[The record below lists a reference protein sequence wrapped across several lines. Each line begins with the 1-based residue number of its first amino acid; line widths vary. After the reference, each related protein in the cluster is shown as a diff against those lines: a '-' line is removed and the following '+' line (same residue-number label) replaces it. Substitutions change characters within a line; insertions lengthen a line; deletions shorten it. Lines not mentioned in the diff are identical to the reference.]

1 MTRIAA
7 NSDQEDANGLAPLG
21 SGPVGPT
28 AERRGRRHA
37 ASTVRK
43 VTTV

>member
-7 NSDQEDANGLAPLG
+7 TSDQDDANGLAPSAAGL
-21 SGPVGPT
+21 SEST

-43 VTTV
+43 VTTA